1 MQILCGVGGKW
12 LKIFPSTGKKKESLM
27 DASEIVIEFFRDIN
41 MDFDNEAQT
50 QN

>member
-1 MQILCGVGGKW
+1 MQLLCVVGGKW

-27 DASEIVIEFFRDIN
+27 DASDIVIDFFMDIN
-41 MDFDNEAQT
+41 MDFDNEVQT